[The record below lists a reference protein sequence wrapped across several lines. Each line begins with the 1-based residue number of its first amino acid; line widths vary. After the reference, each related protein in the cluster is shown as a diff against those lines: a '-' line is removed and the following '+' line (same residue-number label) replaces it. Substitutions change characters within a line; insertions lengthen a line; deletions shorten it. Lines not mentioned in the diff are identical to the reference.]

1 MTRFLYIALL
11 FAGMSHAL
19 VCPTNVFFEKNDS
32 LSRWVA
38 HTINFKAKS
47 CPALSIDIDTVY
59 FFMNISKDIKI
70 DSLKPAKGMNLEEY
84 ADLYEKYW
92 KDTTKSLA
100 YIKNKYPIRDGK
112 INGLSS
118 SVFFMPNGTKFLS
131 KIQFK
136 DGKREGLSQ
145 AYIHENDSITPYG
158 EDSYSNDL
166 LDGESIIYKD
176 PLFMGKEVTKYSKG
190 EIISETQFFPNGNVR
205 YKMPYKNGKR
215 HGQYE
220 QYTEDGKLEI
230 VQEFVNDKKHGKTTC
245 YILDFEEGTEEQIWK
260 NDKLTHIYHY
270 YADGQLKYSQEY
282 PRGKYKEFYRSGEI
296 RFISFYKDSIMHGD
310 LTNYT
315 HTFLDGK
322 STEYYPSGKIKA
334 ETNYK
339 KGLKHGK
346 HIEYYPCYER
356 NCKQKKI
363 LEENYN
369 DGKRHGLFIEY
380 NIDGSI
386 ISKAKYE
393 NNDLVGTKVC
403 RDGRQGNSKL
413 DCKNTN
419 SD

>member
-1 MTRFLYIALL
+1 
-11 FAGMSHAL
+11 
-19 VCPTNVFFEKNDS
+19 
-32 LSRWVA
+32 
-38 HTINFKAKS
+38 
-47 CPALSIDIDTVY
+47 
-59 FFMNISKDIKI
+59 
-70 DSLKPAKGMNLEEY
+70 
-84 ADLYEKYW
+84 
-92 KDTTKSLA
+92 
-100 YIKNKYPIRDGK
+100 
-112 INGLSS
+112 
-118 SVFFMPNGTKFLS
+118 
-131 KIQFK
+131 
-136 DGKREGLSQ
+136 
-145 AYIHENDSITPYG
+145 
-158 EDSYSNDL
+158 
-166 LDGESIIYKD
+166 
-176 PLFMGKEVTKYSKG
+176 
-190 EIISETQFFPNGNVR
+190 
-205 YKMPYKNGKR
+205 
-215 HGQYE
+215 
-220 QYTEDGKLEI
+220 
-230 VQEFVNDKKHGKTTC
+230 
-245 YILDFEEGTEEQIWK
+245 
-260 NDKLTHIYHY
+260 
-270 YADGQLKYSQEY
+270 
-282 PRGKYKEFYRSGEI
+282 
-296 RFISFYKDSIMHGD
+296 MHGN

-356 NCKQKKI
+356 NCKQKKA